1 LVPYKKEIFL
11 FQNSAFKV
19 SSLRMIMNR
28 AVPVIILLFNYAF
41 AQPGT
46 AESRTLIQAEAT
58 VEIQYDG
65 HVGSGVIL
73 MTSDPAC
80 CTTSATSNLSKTT
93 LTTSTEILVLSPNT
107 TVVGTSSSSC
117 TLFNTPLV
125 FGTSRTQM
133 INVTSAGHYLFPTAT
148 GSSQMMTGTATQSPS
163 LSNSSP
169 THAALVTGSGT
180 RRDVTWS
187 HVFFWAAITE
197 IISYLL

>member
-1 LVPYKKEIFL
+1 
-11 FQNSAFKV
+11 
-19 SSLRMIMNR
+19 MNR

-46 AESRTLIQAEAT
+46 AESRTLIQEEAT

-80 CTTSATSNLSKTT
+80 CTTSATSNLSK
-93 LTTSTEILVLSPNT
+93 VLSPNT

-169 THAALVTGSGT
+169 TYAALVTGSGT